1 MEESKKD
8 PPDIELKESGKSPT
22 TPSFKVDMAISALPM
37 EDEEICDVDSVP
49 TWFTPKRWDLR
60 TFYRVGVN
68 KLSIVRVFQ
77 MASGVLVFGWVFFG
91 F

>member
-49 TWFTPKRWDLR
+49 TWFTPKR
-60 TFYRVGVN
+60 
-68 KLSIVRVFQ
+68 
-77 MASGVLVFGWVFFG
+77 
-91 F
+91 